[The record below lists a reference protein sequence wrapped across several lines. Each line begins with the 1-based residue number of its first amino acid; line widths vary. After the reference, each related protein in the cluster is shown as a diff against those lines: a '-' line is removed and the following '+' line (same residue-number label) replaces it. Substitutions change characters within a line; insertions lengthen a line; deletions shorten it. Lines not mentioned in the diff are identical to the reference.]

1 MKESEVIELAKKLGY
16 AVEKVEAIVQEAS
29 HRQYFRIT
37 CPMPDKYKFRNGK
50 AESFIFCYMDS
61 HLGNHDRLV
70 EINKAFYKNPIMG
83 SKSDSDFI
91 GPYGGPFVPRI
102 LSYDKELG
110 VTVQEDVG
118 DENLYDLYDTD
129 IDLPRDA
136 SVLLGL
142 STALELLFSLYHAE
156 IPNLKKLSEKNLI
169 DQMKTFVTVYLKN
182 FLSISSSDIKAQNE
196 NIENLI
202 DETMTNLNSQ
212 PWVNCHTDFEGRNIM
227 IQELLDYNGNICF
240 DESPCLI
247 DYQDM
252 CIGPAGIDL
261 AGLLFDHYNFGT
273 TEKSV
278 VQSQIE
284 ELLAEKFD
292 SSSFFERKALNRSHV
307 LTDTDP
313 HLTNNKYGKE
323 LYEYARWGAIQRN
336 MRILGTLSNLYLNDK
351 KSFRLPDLKNI
362 LFNLMEAIPN
372 NHSELKL
379 FIEKVVLPINDKK
392 VKEII

>member
-1 MKESEVIELAKKLGY
+1 LKESEVIELSKKLGY
-16 AVEKVEAIVQEAS
+16 KVEKVEAIVQEAS
-29 HRQYFRIT
+29 QRQYFRIR
-37 CPMPDKYKFRNGK
+37 CLPMPDKYKYPRHGK
-50 AESFIFCYMDS
+50 AESFIFCYMNPQ
-61 HLGNHDRLV
+61 LGNHDRLV

-83 SKSDSDFI
+83 NYSVSDSV
-91 GPYGGPFVPRI
+91 GPFGGPFVPQI

-118 DENLYDLYDTD
+118 DKNLYDL
-129 IDLPRDA
+129 IDDLNTFLSPVSSA
-136 SVLLGL
+136 LHSSSVALDLL
-142 STALELLFSLYHAE
+142 SSLYFAE
-156 IPNLKKLSEKNLI
+156 IPDLKKLSEKNLI

-202 DETMTNLNSQ
+202 DETITNLNSQ

-227 IQELLDYNGNICF
+227 IEELLDYNGNICF
-240 DESPCLI
+240 DQSPCLI

-261 AGLLFDHYNFGT
+261 AGLLFDHYYFGVA
-273 TEKSV
+273 E
-278 VQSQIE
+278 QSQIE
-284 ELLAEKFD
+284 ELLAEHFD
-292 SSSFFERKALNRSHV
+292 RMSSSERKALNRSHV

-313 HLTNNKYGKE
+313 YLTNNKYGKE
-323 LYEYARWGAIQRN
+323 MYEYARWGAIQRN

-362 LFNLMEAIPN
+362 LLNLTLAIPN
-372 NHSELKL
+372 YHSELKL
-379 FIEKVVLPINDKK
+379 FIKKVVLPINNKK